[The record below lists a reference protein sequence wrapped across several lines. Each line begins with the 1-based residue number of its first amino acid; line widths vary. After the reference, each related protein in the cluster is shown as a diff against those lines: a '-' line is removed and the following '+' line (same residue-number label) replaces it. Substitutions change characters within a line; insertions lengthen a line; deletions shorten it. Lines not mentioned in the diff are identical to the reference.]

1 MVSRHWSG
9 LTDSLKKDPLK
20 FDFFNGRCL
29 LTCLFSPYPLKINY
43 FSTEVLLMR
52 KMPLAVVILAA
63 GKGTRMKSALPKVLH
78 PLLGKPMLRY
88 VLETAK
94 SLRPFK
100 NILVVGHQGNRVAEA
115 FPDWPGIFVRQVP
128 QLGTGHALQVT
139 QKALDSFL
147 GLVMVL
153 SGDVPLIEKETLKR
167 LIKVHRQGKAVLSLI
182 STKVENPA
190 GYGRIIRDPN
200 GQLIK
205 IVEEKDATPLE
216 RVIQEVN
223 TGLYCFDSKFLFSSL
238 SRLTRKNSQKEYY
251 LTDLIQMACE
261 KRQPV
266 TIHFHSRAEEVLGV
280 NDRAE
285 LARSGQALRQRI
297 NTDWMQKG
305 VTILDPQ
312 TTYIEHSVRIGP
324 DTTIGPF
331 TALLGKT
338 HIGARCRI
346 SSHVVIEGSTL
357 KDGGTIPP
365 FSWINNQVLPGKGTK
380 SRVSIAGEGDLST

>member
-1 MVSRHWSG
+1 MS
-9 LTDSLKKDPLK
+9 
-20 FDFFNGRCL
+20 
-29 LTCLFSPYPLKINY
+29 
-43 FSTEVLLMR
+43 
-52 KMPLAVVILAA
+52 KMPLALVILAA

-78 PLLGKPMLRY
+78 PLLGKPMLSY

-94 SLRPFK
+94 RLRPFR
-100 NILVVGHQGNRVAEA
+100 NILVIGHQGDRVAEA
-115 FPDWPGIFVRQVP
+115 FPDWSGIFVRQVP

-139 QKALDSFL
+139 QKALDSFQ
-147 GLVMVL
+147 GSVMVL

-167 LIKVHRQGKAVLSLI
+167 LIQVHRQGKAVLSLI
-182 STKVENPA
+182 STEVENPT

-200 GQLIK
+200 GQLVK

-216 RVIQEVN
+216 REIREIN

-266 TIHFHSRAEEVLGV
+266 TTHLHPRSEEVLGI

-285 LARSGQALRQRI
+285 LARSGQVLRQRI

-305 VTILDPQ
+305 VTVLDPL
-312 TTYIEHSVRIGP
+312 TTYIEPSVRIGP
-324 DTTIGPF
+324 DTSIGPF
-331 TALLGKT
+331 TVLLGKT
-338 HIGARCRI
+338 RIGARCRI

-357 KDGGTIPP
+357 KDGITIPP
-365 FSWINNQVLPGKGTK
+365 FSWINNQVLPEKGSK
-380 SRVSIAGEGDLST
+380 RPGGDLGK